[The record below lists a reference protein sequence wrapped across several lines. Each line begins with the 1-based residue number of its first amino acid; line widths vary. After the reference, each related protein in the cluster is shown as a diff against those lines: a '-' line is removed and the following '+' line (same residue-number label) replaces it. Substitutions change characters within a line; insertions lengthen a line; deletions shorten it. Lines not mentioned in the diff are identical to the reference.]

1 MPRQAELRAWIR
13 LVHTPGI
20 GRALARRLMA
30 TFGEPAD
37 VLSQAPQRLAPY
49 LDEAQRQALL
59 LQDATRDLFE
69 RTWAWLGDTQAAHP
83 RAIVTLADPQ
93 YPPDLLNIP
102 DPPLLLYALG
112 QAWPLPSAGRCLSV
126 VGSRKPSAQGE
137 RHAHQ
142 FAQVFAEAGWTVV
155 SGLAGGIDAAAHRG
169 ALAGGG
175 EQATVAVVGTGLDRV
190 YPARNADLARQIAAQ
205 GLLVS
210 EYPLGTPPLAHN
222 FPQRNR
228 IIAGLARG
236 TLVVEAALPSGSLIT
251 AGLAA
256 DQGKDVF
263 AIPGSILSD
272 FSRGCHALIKQGAQL
287 VESPQEV
294 LDCYGAVDGLA
305 RTSGTATAAP
315 EGSSKATPVV
325 KASGLASALPE
336 AASGHHR
343 VILDALGTDPISL
356 DELMARLGMDT
367 SNLQAALLELELDG
381 HIARLAGGVFQRI
394 GQA

>member
-1 MPRQAELRAWIR
+1 MSRQAELRAWIR

-30 TFGEPAD
+30 TFGEPAA
-37 VLSQAPQRLAPY
+37 VLAQPPEALAPY

-59 LQDATRDLFE
+59 LQDATGELFE
-69 RTWAWLGDTQAAHP
+69 RTWAWLGDPQAAHP
-83 RAIVTLADPQ
+83 RTIVSLADPQ
-93 YPPDLLNIP
+93 YPQDLLNIP
-102 DPPLLLYALG
+102 DPPLLLYVLG
-112 QAWPLPSAGRCLSV
+112 QAWPLPPAARCLSV

-205 GLLVS
+205 GLLIS

-228 IIAGLARG
+228 IISGLTRG

-251 AGLAA
+251 ARLAA

-263 AIPGSILSD
+263 AIPGSILSEQ
-272 FSRGCHALIKQGAQL
+272 SRGCHALIKQGAQL

-294 LDCYGAVDGLA
+294 LDSYGAAVGL
-305 RTSGTATAAP
+305 TPIKGTAGTTP
-315 EGSSKATPVV
+315 EGSSAATTVV
-325 KASGLASALPE
+325 KASGSAGALSG

-343 VILDALGTDPISL
+343 MILDALGSDPIGL
-356 DELMARLGMDT
+356 DELMARTGMDT
-367 SNLQAALLELELDG
+367 SSLQAALLELELDG

-394 GQA
+394 GRA